1 MKRFT
6 VLVPPH
12 GEDFLFT
19 STQLNL
25 LRGKKLKLGEKRK
38 NPIHLDKSI
47 STKKNGTSVTRFG
60 NLFYFEQRFKAFG
73 NNQLPK
79 SPTFL
84 SIFCKGAKIIHFSN
98 EIIFGQLLY
107 RHWQFLYGHTDRDR
121 ILSMSFGPQRT
132 AFISILATGD
142 PNKTKTFSKKSDHLC
157 NF

>member
-38 NPIHLDKSI
+38 KPIHLDKSI

-60 NLFYFEQRFKAFG
+60 NLLDFEQRFKAFG
-73 NNQLPK
+73 NNQFAQISHILK
-79 SPTFL
+79 HFL
-84 SIFCKGAKIIHFSN
+84 
-98 EIIFGQLLY
+98 
-107 RHWQFLYGHTDRDR
+107 
-121 ILSMSFGPQRT
+121 
-132 AFISILATGD
+132 
-142 PNKTKTFSKKSDHLC
+142 
-157 NF
+157 